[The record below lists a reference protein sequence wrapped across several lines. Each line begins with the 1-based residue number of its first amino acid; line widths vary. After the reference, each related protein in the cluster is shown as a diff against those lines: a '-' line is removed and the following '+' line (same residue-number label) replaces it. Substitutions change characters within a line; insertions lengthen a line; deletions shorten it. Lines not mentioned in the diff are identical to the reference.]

1 MKDYT
6 KHIIAF
12 IIIVLAVLF
21 VERNYLNEYPQ
32 YIHAWAEQ
40 DHYALAIGFINNDF
54 DFFHPETMIYNKQ
67 FPSWWL
73 ESSETTVTSV
83 DFPIHEYIVAL
94 LMSLFNNTSPC
105 VFRLWTM
112 ILALTGLFFIFKMAL
127 LITND
132 WLKAILTTFIALSAP
147 VFAYYTNGFLPGIP
161 ALTFGAIGLY
171 FYLRYFYSFE
181 VKYFNISVVFLTLAT
196 LIRTTFAIEL
206 IAILSFE
213 MLRIFR
219 KESHFIDKIP
229 AVAVAFVV
237 YFAYSIW
244 KNHIFNQHGSIFLN
258 YLMPAENLDEA
269 RELISDAYDKW
280 HLHYFQKIHYY
291 LIFISVLF
299 VIGLTI
305 YKSRLY
311 KYKKQEKPLS
321 FWFLPLI
328 YVFGCLLFCIAMMRQ
343 IRDHDYYFIDTFF
356 LPILFVIVLIFNKI
370 PVFKNKIT
378 IVVEYLAVAVV
389 CFFMIKNVGEMQTKR
404 RFYNGAV
411 ISYQNFKNSDV
422 FLDSLGVSHEAKILC
437 MYGYAQNGPFIQ
449 MHRKGFIVMQ
459 DNDELVNNSL
469 SWDYDY
475 IVVENKHFS
484 NYFEKRK
491 EIFSH
496 FEKIGDNGRISVF
509 KYE

>member
-1 MKDYT
+1 MRGQNVI
-6 KHIIAF
+6 KHCIAL

-21 VERNYLNEYPQ
+21 VERNYVNEHPQ

-40 DHYALAIGFINNDF
+40 DHYALAIGFINNGF

-67 FPSWWL
+67 FPGWWL
-73 ESSETTVTSV
+73 ESGETTVTSV
-83 DFPIHEYIVAL
+83 DFPIHEYCAAL
-94 LMSLFNNTSPC
+94 LMKLFGTTSPW

-112 ILALTGLFFIFKMAL
+112 LMAMIGLFFIFKIAF

-132 WLKAILTTFIALSAP
+132 WLKSTLTTLIALTAP

-161 ALTFGAIGLY
+161 AFTFGAIGLY
-171 FYLRYFYSFE
+171 FYLRYLNSIE
-181 VKYFNISVVFLTLAT
+181 IKYFNICMVFLTLST

-219 KESHFIDKIP
+219 KESRFIDKIP

-237 YFAYSIW
+237 YLAYSLW
-244 KNHIFNQHGSIFLN
+244 KNHIFNIHGSIFLN
-258 YLMPAENLDEA
+258 YLMPAESLDEA
-269 RELISDAYDKW
+269 KELIVDAYNKW

-291 LIFISVLF
+291 LIFISALL

-305 YKSRLY
+305 YK
-311 KYKKQEKPLS
+311 KGEKPKKSLS
-321 FWFLPLI
+321 LWHLPLI
-328 YVFGCLLFCIAMMRQ
+328 YVFGCILFCIAMMKQ

-356 LPILFVIVLIFNKI
+356 LPILFIIILIFNKI
-370 PVFKNKIT
+370 PDVKNNIA
-378 IVVEYLAVAVV
+378 IVVEYLAVAVI
-389 CFFMIKNVGEMQTKR
+389 CFFMIKNVVEMQTKR

-411 ISYQNFKNSDV
+411 RSYANFKDSDV
-422 FLDSLGVSHEAKILC
+422 FLDSLGIPRDVKILC
-437 MYGYAQNGPFIQ
+437 MYCYAQNGPFIQ
-449 MHRKGFIVMQ
+449 MQRKGFIVMQ
-459 DNDELVNNSL
+459 DKDELVNNSL
-469 SWDYDY
+469 SCDYDY
-475 IVVENKHFS
+475 IVIENKKFS
-484 NYFEKRK
+484 EKANDRK

-509 KYE
+509 RYE